1 MNLIMNASQ
10 AMEKTAGEKII
21 EVTSSVEENF
31 VLIGVA
37 DSGPGVPPML
47 RKKIFDPFF
56 TTKKDSSGIGLSVCY
71 RIMADHG
78 GSLNVLTSKW
88 GGAEFRVGIPIEK
101 RKGII

>member
-1 MNLIMNASQ
+1 
-10 AMEKTAGEKII
+10 MENTTGEKII
-21 EVTSSVEENF
+21 EVTSSVEGNF

-37 DSGPGVPPML
+37 DSGPGVPPVL

-78 GSLNVLTSKW
+78 GSLNVVTSKW
-88 GGAEFRVGIPIEK
+88 GGAEFRVSIPIEK
-101 RKGII
+101 RKGIR